1 MAERPDPR
9 LDEDSTGTTP
19 AGGMQHGSSSGEG
32 GSVGRPAPDEDQGP
46 GHHPR
51 PDTPESKVEH
61 QADQP
66 GVTTEEAVEE
76 AGR

>member
-1 MAERPDPR
+1 
-9 LDEDSTGTTP
+9 
-19 AGGMQHGSSSGEG
+19 MQHGSSSGEG
-32 GSVGRPAPDEDQGP
+32 GNVGKPAGLDDDQGP

-66 GVTTEEAVEE
+66 GVSVEE
-76 AGR
+76 VDE

>member
-1 MAERPDPR
+1 MEQRSDK
-9 LDEDSTGTTP
+9 DHTGITP
-19 AGGMQHGSSSGEG
+19 AGGQQHGDSSGAG
-32 GSVGRPAPDEDQGP
+32 GNVDAPSGKR

-66 GVTTEEAVEE
+66 GVTTDAV
-76 AGR
+76 ADRS

>member
-1 MAERPDPR
+1 MADRPNPSQ
-9 LDEDSTGTTP
+9 EQTGAVP

-32 GSVGRPAPDEDQGP
+32 GTVGKPAPDENQGP

-51 PDTPESKVEH
+51 PETPESKVEH

-66 GVTTEEAVEE
+66 GVASEEVD
-76 AGR
+76 R

>member
-1 MAERPDPR
+1 MENRPNPKRDQDR
-9 LDEDSTGTTP
+9 TGTTP
-19 AGGMQHGSSSGEG
+19 AGGMQHGSSSGDG
-32 GSVGRPAPDEDQGP
+32 GNVGKPAGLDEDQGP

-66 GVTTEEAVEE
+66 GVTIEEVEQ
-76 AGR
+76 